1 MWPGSLINRAK
12 VGFFINFLS
21 PHVLEK
27 TALRDPHCRRIN
39 VHVDGGIALK
49 ELLELGAVVIGYL
62 VLTQWL
68 LPKLGV
74 PT

>member
-1 MWPGSLINRAK
+1 MPNWIWGVVLLIAY
-12 VGFFINFLS
+12 V
-21 PHVLEK
+21 
-27 TALRDPHCRRIN
+27 
-39 VHVDGGIALK
+39 
-49 ELLELGAVVIGYL
+49 

>member
-49 ELLELGAVVIGYL
+49 ELL
-62 VLTQWL
+62 
-68 LPKLGV
+68 
-74 PT
+74 

>member
-1 MWPGSLINRAK
+1 MEN
-12 VGFFINFLS
+12 
-21 PHVLEK
+21 
-27 TALRDPHCRRIN
+27 
-39 VHVDGGIALK
+39 ALK

>member
-1 MWPGSLINRAK
+1 M
-12 VGFFINFLS
+12 
-21 PHVLEK
+21 
-27 TALRDPHCRRIN
+27 RDWLWLPIF
-39 VHVDGGIALK
+39 
-49 ELLELGAVVIGYL
+49 VVTYL

>member
-1 MWPGSLINRAK
+1 MAQWVWLVAI
-12 VGFFINFLS
+12 L
-21 PHVLEK
+21 
-27 TALRDPHCRRIN
+27 
-39 VHVDGGIALK
+39 
-49 ELLELGAVVIGYL
+49 IGYL

>member
-1 MWPGSLINRAK
+1 MGNAAVTRSPVLFPLFQMHVAEYDASEIRGNMPQWVWV
-12 VGFFINFLS
+12 VGF
-21 PHVLEK
+21 
-27 TALRDPHCRRIN
+27 
-39 VHVDGGIALK
+39 IALY
-49 ELLELGAVVIGYL
+49 I

>member
-1 MWPGSLINRAK
+1 MQDWLYIVLFV
-12 VGFFINFLS
+12 VGW
-21 PHVLEK
+21 
-27 TALRDPHCRRIN
+27 
-39 VHVDGGIALK
+39 
-49 ELLELGAVVIGYL
+49 L

>member
-1 MWPGSLINRAK
+1 MPQWVWLVAVLI
-12 VGFFINFLS
+12 GW
-21 PHVLEK
+21 
-27 TALRDPHCRRIN
+27 
-39 VHVDGGIALK
+39 
-49 ELLELGAVVIGYL
+49 L

>member
-1 MWPGSLINRAK
+1 MTQ
-12 VGFFINFLS
+12 FLGL
-21 PHVLEK
+21 VLF
-27 TALRDPHCRRIN
+27 
-39 VHVDGGIALK
+39 VIAW
-49 ELLELGAVVIGYL
+49 L

>member
-1 MWPGSLINRAK
+1 MPDWVWGVAF
-12 VGFFINFLS
+12 V
-21 PHVLEK
+21 
-27 TALRDPHCRRIN
+27 A
-39 VHVDGGIALK
+39 A
-49 ELLELGAVVIGYL
+49 YL

>member
-1 MWPGSLINRAK
+1 MPDWVWG
-12 VGFFINFLS
+12 V
-21 PHVLEK
+21 
-27 TALRDPHCRRIN
+27 AL
-39 VHVDGGIALK
+39 
-49 ELLELGAVVIGYL
+49 VVAYV

>member
-1 MWPGSLINRAK
+1 MPEWIWVVA
-12 VGFFINFLS
+12 FL
-21 PHVLEK
+21 V
-27 TALRDPHCRRIN
+27 AYI
-39 VHVDGGIALK
+39 
-49 ELLELGAVVIGYL
+49 

>member
-1 MWPGSLINRAK
+1 MPQWAWAVAFL
-12 VGFFINFLS
+12 VGYI
-21 PHVLEK
+21 
-27 TALRDPHCRRIN
+27 
-39 VHVDGGIALK
+39 
-49 ELLELGAVVIGYL
+49 